1 MWKVRQRSVVVRVYS
16 TSLSSLRESVHPIG
30 VIFNMDSPH
39 VIRVSGQ
46 RVANSYLRD
55 ARERLKSGTIELHGL
70 GAAITSAVR
79 IADTLTSQRYAVID
93 RVTTE
98 TLESE
103 EEGRQ
108 RKPKVVIIL
117 NKATTYDQAMEEH
130 LKSTQATLER
140 VRR

>member
-1 MWKVRQRSVVVRVYS
+1 M
-16 TSLSSLRESVHPIG
+16 E
-30 VIFNMDSPH
+30 SPH

-55 ARERLKSGTIELHGL
+55 ARERLKTGDLEVHGL

-79 IADTLTSQRYAVID
+79 IADTLTSQKYAVID

-98 TLESE
+98 TLEPE

-108 RKPKVVIIL
+108 SKPKVVIRL
-117 NKATTYDQAMEEH
+117 SKASTYDQAMEEH
-130 LKSTQATLER
+130 LKSSQSTLER
-140 VRR
+140 VKR